1 MIVQDQHTALPP
13 LITSKEAAQ
22 LANCSMNHI
31 TNLCRAGKIKAVRI
45 GKKHWRISTAEF
57 MAYLG
62 ITA

>member
-22 LANCSMNHI
+22 LARCTESCI
-31 TNLCRAGKIKAVRI
+31 TKLCRSGKVKAVLLGR
-45 GKKHWRISTAEF
+45 HWRINTADF

-62 ITA
+62 IKD